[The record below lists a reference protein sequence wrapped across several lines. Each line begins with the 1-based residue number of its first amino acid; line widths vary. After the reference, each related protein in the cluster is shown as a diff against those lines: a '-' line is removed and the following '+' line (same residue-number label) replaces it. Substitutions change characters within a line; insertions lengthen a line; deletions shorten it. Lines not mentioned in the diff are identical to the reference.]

1 MVARA
6 QVAADFFVVQLY
18 SSCGWLEYDLS
29 DVVNPVQNNTKRSA
43 RMHMHPNVAN
53 NKDVNEGRVILF
65 VGETE
70 CVAIAKSY

>member
-1 MVARA
+1 MVVGARST
-6 QVAADFFVVQLY
+6 ADFFVVQLY
-18 SSCGWLEYDLS
+18 SSCGRLEYDLS